1 MIKNLPFNDH
11 VAEYEA
17 WFEKY
22 PFVFETELAAI
33 KKIWPAAEDA
43 MSLEAGSATSRFSKG
58 LGIRCGLEPSANMDA
73 WAEKRGIETMRG
85 VAEEMPYQNQQ
96 FDVVLMNFCI
106 SYFENLQRAFAEAY
120 RVLKSGGLLI
130 TGFIDKNSRLG
141 KYYESK
147 RNKSLFYKSANYY
160 SVKEAEE
167 KMKAEGFTNLQF
179 FQTLFTDLDKTNN
192 IEPLVTG
199 YGKGSYI
206 LIKATK

>member
-1 MIKNLPFNDH
+1 MVRNLPFNDH
-11 VAEYEA
+11 VDEYEA

-33 KKIWPAAEDA
+33 KKIWPVAKDA
-43 MSLEAGSATSRFSKG
+43 MSLEVGSGTGRFSKA

-73 WAEKRGIETMRG
+73 MAEERGIETVRG
-85 VAEEMPYQNQQ
+85 VAEEMPYQSQQ

-106 SYFENLQRAFAEAY
+106 SYFENLPRAFAEAF
-120 RVLKSGGLLI
+120 RVLKSGGTLI
-130 TGFIDKNSRLG
+130 VGFIDKNSLLG

-147 RNKSLFYKSANYY
+147 RDKSIFYKAANYY
-160 SVKEAEE
+160 SVKEVEE
-167 KMKAEGFTNLQF
+167 KINDAGFNNQQF
-179 FQTLFTDLDKTNN
+179 FQTLFSDLDKTNTV
-192 IEPLVTG
+192 EPLSPG